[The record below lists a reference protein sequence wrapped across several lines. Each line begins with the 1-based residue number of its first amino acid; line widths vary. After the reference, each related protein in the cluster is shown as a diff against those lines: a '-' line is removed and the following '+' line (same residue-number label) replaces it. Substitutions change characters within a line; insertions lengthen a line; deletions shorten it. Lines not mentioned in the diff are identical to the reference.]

1 MIVMFKSDVY
11 ETITMFGDIAKR
23 LLKIMGYDK
32 MQGTIPYQD
41 IPAVLAR
48 LKQGISNAA
57 PEKNTSSASNV
68 DDDEREENISLA
80 HRAFTLIEMLE
91 ASAKQECDVSWKAS

>member
-1 MIVMFKSDVY
+1 MIVIFKSDVY
-11 ETITMFGDIAKR
+11 ETIHMFGDVAMR
-23 LLKIMGYDK
+23 LLKIMGYEK
-32 MQGTIPYQD
+32 TQGTIEYQQ
-41 IPAVLAR
+41 IPLVLAR

-57 PEKNTSSASNV
+57 PEKNLSTTNGV

-91 ASAKQECDVSWKAS
+91 ASQKQECDVTWKAS